1 MMETE
6 LSSAKYQI
14 NRYKACSSENAL
26 TRTTEKSAMP
36 SKPLPNNPSHV
47 FTYIF
52 THIHKYQQYW
62 TEDIAEHNATKP
74 ERESKETQPMIL
86 EQTTT
91 R

>member
-1 MMETE
+1 METG
-6 LSSAKYQI
+6 LSSAKCQI
-14 NRYKACSSENAL
+14 NPYKACSSENAL
-26 TRTTEKSAMP
+26 TRTTEKSVMP
-36 SKPLPNNPSHV
+36 SKLLPNNPLHG

-52 THIHKYQQYW
+52 THIHKYKKNW

-74 ERESKETQPMIL
+74 ERESKETQPMLI